1 MILDNNLIVSGSVGG
16 TALAPVISGQ
26 TVTGASA
33 VLSTNT
39 VDLTK
44 ARDLFEGNDLIKLRA
59 LITVAFTGLTALTV
73 EIIQADDAALSSN
86 VTVVGSSGAIPV
98 ANLGAGKRIEVEGNS
113 RIGSTGQ
120 RYLGVRYT
128 PTGTGTAGA
137 ILGEF
142 GDQVQDGLKN
152 YPGGFAVL

>member
-1 MILDNNLIVSGSVGG
+1 MITDNFLQLSGTLGG
-16 TALAPVISGQ
+16 TATSPSITGQ

-39 VDLTK
+39 VDLLQ
-44 ARDLFEGNDLIKLRA
+44 ARDIGEGNDLLKLRWFV
-59 LITVAFTGLTALTV
+59 TTTFTGLTALTI
-73 EIIQADDAALSSN
+73 EIIQADDAALSTN
-86 VTVVGSSGAIPV
+86 VTVIGSSGAV
-98 ANLGAGKRIEVEGNS
+98 AVAGLAAGKRGEVEFNA

-137 ILGEF
+137 IVAEL
-142 GDQVQDGLKN
+142 GDQVQDFKT
-152 YPGGFAVL
+152 YTSGFAVL